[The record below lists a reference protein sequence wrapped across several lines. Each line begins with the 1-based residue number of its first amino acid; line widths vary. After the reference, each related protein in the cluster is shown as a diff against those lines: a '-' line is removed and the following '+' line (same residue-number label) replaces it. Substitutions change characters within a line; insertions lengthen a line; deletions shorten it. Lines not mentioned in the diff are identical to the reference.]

1 MSQGTPILEVDH
13 VSKNFGGLPAV
24 QNLSFTVMP
33 GQLKGLIGPN
43 GAGKTTC
50 INLIT
55 GALPVTSGEIL
66 FEGKPITGLPLHQ
79 TARLNIG
86 RTFQLLRIF
95 QEMTVLEN
103 VMAGCHR
110 WAHLGALQAAMRLP
124 GARAK
129 ERQIMEMAKSQ
140 VDFVGLGHLAS
151 MPAGALPVGEQ
162 RLLEMAR
169 ALAGKPKLLLLDEPA
184 AGLNDAERARLGALL
199 RKLTAEGLSILLVE
213 HNMDLVMSVSDEI
226 VVLNY
231 GEKLAEG
238 SAHEVR
244 NLQTV
249 ISAYLGEAGDA

>member
-1 MSQGTPILEVDH
+1 MSQGTPILEVDR

-24 QNLSFTVMP
+24 QNLSFTVML

-110 WAHLGALQAAMRLP
+110 WAHLGTLQAAMRMP

-140 VDFVGLGHLAS
+140 VDFVGLGHRAS

>member
-1 MSQGTPILEVDH
+1 MTPPILEVRS

-24 QNLSFTVMP
+24 LNLSFAVMP

-55 GALPVTSGEIL
+55 GALPVSSGEIW
-66 FEGKPITGLPLHQ
+66 FAGQNITGLPLHR
-79 TARLNIG
+79 TARLGIG
-86 RTFQLLRIF
+86 RTFQLLRVF

-110 WAHLGALQAAMRLP
+110 WAELGMLQASLRLP

-129 ERQIMEMAKSQ
+129 EKDIREMAIQQIEFIGLSQ
-140 VDFVGLGHLAS
+140 RAT

-162 RLLEMAR
+162 RLLEIAR
-169 ALAGKPKLLLLDEPA
+169 ALAGKPALLLLDEPA
-184 AGLNDAERARLGALL
+184 AGLNDAERARLGKLL
-199 RKLTAEGLSILLVE
+199 RELAGRGLSLLLIE

-238 SAHEVR
+238 SPHEVR
-244 NLQTV
+244 SLQTV
-249 ISAYLGEAGDA
+249 VSAYLGETGHA

>member
-1 MSQGTPILEVDH
+1 
-13 VSKNFGGLPAV
+13 
-24 QNLSFTVMP
+24 MP

-55 GALPVTSGEIL
+55 GALPVTSGEIF
-66 FEGKPITGLPLHQ
+66 FEGKLITGLPLHQ

-110 WAHLGALQAAMRLP
+110 WAHLGTLQAAMRLP
-124 GARAK
+124 GAHAK

-140 VDFVGLGHLAS
+140 VDSSVLDIGQVS

-169 ALAGKPKLLLLDEPA
+169 ALAAKPKLLLLDEPA

-238 SAHEVR
+238 SAREVR

>member
-1 MSQGTPILEVDH
+1 MNKDTPILEVDRI
-13 VSKNFGGLPAV
+13 SKNFGGLPAV
-24 QNLSFTVMP
+24 RDLSFTVMAA
-33 GQLKGLIGPN
+33 QLKGLIGPN

-55 GALPVTSGEIL
+55 GALPVTSGEVR
-66 FEGKPITGLPLHQ
+66 FEGKRITGFPPHK

-110 WAHLGALQAAMRLP
+110 WANLGTLQAAMRLP

-129 ERQIMEMAKSQ
+129 ERQIMEVARFQ
-140 VDFVGLGHLAS
+140 IDFIGLAHRAS

-162 RLLEMAR
+162 RLLEIAR

-199 RKLTAEGLSILLVE
+199 RNLTAGGVSILLIE
-213 HNMDLVMSVSDEI
+213 HNMDLIMSVSDEI

-249 ISAYLGEAGDA
+249 ISAYLGEANDA

>member
-1 MSQGTPILEVDH
+1 MTSPVLEVRS

-24 QNLSFTVMP
+24 HNLSFQVMP

-55 GALPVTSGEIL
+55 GALPVSSGEIWFAGQKL
-66 FEGKPITGLPLHQ
+66 TGLPLHR
-79 TARLNIG
+79 TARLGIG
-86 RTFQLLRIF
+86 RTFQLLRVF
-95 QEMTVLEN
+95 QEMSVLEN

-110 WAHLGALQAAMRLP
+110 WAGLGLLQASLRLP
-124 GARAK
+124 GAHAK
-129 ERQIMEMAKSQ
+129 EKAIREMALEQ
-140 VDFVGLGHLAS
+140 IEFIGLAHRAA

-162 RLLEMAR
+162 RLLEIAR
-169 ALAGKPKLLLLDEPA
+169 ALAGKPTLLLLDEPA
-184 AGLNDAERARLGALL
+184 AGLNDAERARLGKLL
-199 RKLTAEGLSILLVE
+199 RVLAGRGLSLLLIE

-238 SAHEVR
+238 SPHEVR

-249 ISAYLGEAGDA
+249 VAAYLGETSHA

>member
-1 MSQGTPILEVDH
+1 MSQGTPILEVDR

-24 QNLSFTVMP
+24 QNLSFTVML

-110 WAHLGALQAAMRLP
+110 WAHLGTLQAAMRMP

-140 VDFVGLGHLAS
+140 VDFVGLGHRAS

-169 ALAGKPKLLLLDEPA
+169 ALAAKPKLLLLDEPA

-244 NLQTV
+244 ILQTV

>member
-1 MSQGTPILEVDH
+1 MNAPMLEVRG
-13 VSKNFGGLPAV
+13 VSRNFGGLPAV
-24 QNLSFTVMP
+24 HNLSFTVLP

-55 GALPVTSGEIL
+55 GALSVSAGEIW
-66 FEGKPITGLPLHQ
+66 FAGGKITGLPLHR
-79 TARLNIG
+79 TARLGIG

-110 WAHLGALQAAMRLP
+110 WAELGMLQAALHLP
-124 GARAK
+124 GARGK
-129 ERQIMEMAKSQ
+129 EKAIRETALEQIE
-140 VDFVGLGHLAS
+140 FLGLGHRLS
-151 MPAGALPVGEQ
+151 MAAGALPVGEQ
-162 RLLEMAR
+162 RLLEIAR
-169 ALAGKPKLLLLDEPA
+169 ALAGRPRLLLLDEPA
-184 AGLNDAERARLGALL
+184 AGLNDAERARLGLLL
-199 RKLTAEGLSILLVE
+199 RSLVGRGLSLLLIE

-238 SAHEVR
+238 SPHEVR

-249 ISAYLGEAGDA
+249 VSAYLGEAGHA

>member
-1 MSQGTPILEVDH
+1 MNKDLPILEVDCLT
-13 VSKNFGGLPAV
+13 KNFGGLPAV
-24 QNLSFTVMP
+24 HDLSFTVMP
-33 GQLKGLIGPN
+33 SQLKGLIGPN

-55 GALPVTSGEIL
+55 GALPVTSGEVR
-66 FEGKPITGLPLHQ
+66 FEGKQITGLPLHK
-79 TARLNIG
+79 TDRLKIS

-103 VMAGCHR
+103 VMTGCHR
-110 WAHLGALQAAMRLP
+110 WANLGTLQAAMRLP

-129 ERQIMEMAKSQ
+129 EREITEVAKSQ
-140 VDFVGLGHLAS
+140 IEFIGLGQRIGML
-151 MPAGALPVGEQ
+151 AGALPVGEQ
-162 RLLEMAR
+162 RLLEIAR

-199 RKLTAEGLSILLVE
+199 RKLTARGVSILLVE
-213 HNMDLVMSVSDEI
+213 HNMDLVMGVSDEI

-249 ISAYLGEAGDA
+249 ISAYLGEANDA

>member
-1 MSQGTPILEVDH
+1 MSKGAPILEVDR

-33 GQLKGLIGPN
+33 RQLKGLIGPN

-55 GALPVTSGEIL
+55 GALPVTSGEIR
-66 FEGKPITGLPLHQ
+66 FEGRPITGLALHQ
-79 TARLNIG
+79 TARLKIS

-110 WAHLGALQAAMRLP
+110 WAHLGTLQATMRLP

-129 ERQIMEMAKSQ
+129 ERQIMEVARDQ
-140 VDFVGLGHLAS
+140 LNFIGLGHRAA

-162 RLLEMAR
+162 RLLEIAR
-169 ALAGKPKLLLLDEPA
+169 ALAMRPKLLLLDEPA
-184 AGLNDAERARLGALL
+184 AGLNDAERVRLGTLL
-199 RKLTAEGLSILLVE
+199 KKLTARGLSILLIE

>member
-1 MSQGTPILEVDH
+1 MNQETPILEVDRI
-13 VSKNFGGLPAV
+13 SKNFGGLPAV
-24 QNLSFTVMP
+24 HNLSFTVMP
-33 GQLKGLIGPN
+33 AQLKGLIGPN

-55 GALPVTSGEIL
+55 GALSLTSGEVR
-66 FEGKPITGLPLHQ
+66 FEGKRITGLPLHK
-79 TARLNIG
+79 TARLSIS

-110 WAHLGALQAAMRLP
+110 WANLGTLQAAIRLP

-129 ERQIMEMAKSQ
+129 EREIMEVARSEI
-140 VDFVGLGHLAS
+140 DFIGLTSRAHAL
-151 MPAGALPVGEQ
+151 AGALPVGEQ
-162 RLLEMAR
+162 RLLEIAR
-169 ALAGKPKLLLLDEPA
+169 ALAGKPRLLLLDEPA

-199 RKLTAEGLSILLVE
+199 RELTGRGLSILLIE
-213 HNMDLVMSVSDEI
+213 HNMDLVMSISDEI

-238 SAHEVR
+238 RASEVR

-249 ISAYLGEAGDA
+249 ISAYLGDASDA

>member
-1 MSQGTPILEVDH
+1 MSMGAPILEVDR

-24 QNLSFTVMP
+24 HNVSFTVMP

-55 GALPVTSGEIL
+55 GALPVTSGEVR
-66 FEGKPITGLPLHQ
+66 FEGKRITGLPLHK

-95 QEMTVLEN
+95 QEMTVLDN

-110 WAHLGALQAAMRLP
+110 WANLGILQAAMRLP

-129 ERQIMEMAKSQ
+129 ERQIMEVARTQ
-140 VDFVGLGHLAS
+140 VDFIGLAHRTN
-151 MPAGALPVGEQ
+151 MPAGTLPVGEQ
-162 RLLEMAR
+162 RLLEIAR

-184 AGLNDAERARLGALL
+184 AGLNDAERVRLGALL
-199 RKLTAEGLSILLVE
+199 RKLTAKGLSILLIE

-249 ISAYLGEAGDA
+249 ISAYLGEASDA

>member
-1 MSQGTPILEVDH
+1 MSQGTPILEVDR

-24 QNLSFTVMP
+24 QNLSFTVML

-110 WAHLGALQAAMRLP
+110 WAHLGTLQAAMRMP

-140 VDFVGLGHLAS
+140 VDFVGLGHRVS

>member
-1 MSQGTPILEVDH
+1 MSQGTPILEVDR

-24 QNLSFTVMP
+24 QNLSFTVML

-110 WAHLGALQAAMRLP
+110 WAHLGTLQAAMRLP

-140 VDFVGLGHLAS
+140 VDFVGLGHRAS
-151 MPAGALPVGEQ
+151 MLGGALPVGEQ

-249 ISAYLGEAGDA
+249 ICAYLGEAGDA

>member
-1 MSQGTPILEVDH
+1 MTPPILEVRS

-24 QNLSFTVMP
+24 LNLSFAVMP

-55 GALPVTSGEIL
+55 GALPVSSGEIW
-66 FEGKPITGLPLHQ
+66 FAGQNITGLPLHR
-79 TARLNIG
+79 TARLGIG
-86 RTFQLLRIF
+86 RTFQLLRVF

-110 WAHLGALQAAMRLP
+110 WAELGMLQASLRLP

-129 ERQIMEMAKSQ
+129 EKDIREMAIQQIEFIGLSQ
-140 VDFVGLGHLAS
+140 RAT

-162 RLLEMAR
+162 RLLEIAR
-169 ALAGKPKLLLLDEPA
+169 ALAGKPALLLLDEPA
-184 AGLNDAERARLGALL
+184 AGLNDAERARLGKLL
-199 RKLTAEGLSILLVE
+199 RELAGRGLSLLLIE

-238 SAHEVR
+238 SPHEVR

-249 ISAYLGEAGDA
+249 VSAYLGETGHA

>member
-1 MSQGTPILEVDH
+1 MTPPMLEVRS

-24 QNLSFTVMP
+24 RNLSFAVMP

-55 GALPVTSGEIL
+55 GALPVTSGEIWFAGQKL
-66 FEGKPITGLPLHQ
+66 TGLPLHR
-79 TARLNIG
+79 TARLGIG
-86 RTFQLLRIF
+86 RTFQLLRVF
-95 QEMTVLEN
+95 QEMSVLEN

-110 WAHLGALQAAMRLP
+110 WAGLGMLQASLRLP

-129 ERQIMEMAKSQ
+129 EKAIRKMALEQIE
-140 VDFVGLGHLAS
+140 FIGLAHRVA

-162 RLLEMAR
+162 RLLEIAR
-169 ALAGKPKLLLLDEPA
+169 ALAGKPSLLLLDEPA
-184 AGLNDAERARLGALL
+184 AGLNDAERARLGKLL
-199 RKLTAEGLSILLVE
+199 RVLAGRGLSLLLIE

-238 SAHEVR
+238 SPHEVR

-249 ISAYLGEAGDA
+249 VAAYLGETSHA

>member
-1 MSQGTPILEVDH
+1 MSQGTPILEVDR

-24 QNLSFTVMP
+24 QNLSFTVML

-66 FEGKPITGLPLHQ
+66 VEGKPITGLPLHQ

-110 WAHLGALQAAMRLP
+110 WAHLGTLQAAMRMP

-140 VDFVGLGHLAS
+140 VDFVGLGHRVS

>member
-1 MSQGTPILEVDH
+1 MSQGTPILEVDR

-24 QNLSFTVMP
+24 QNLSFTVML

-110 WAHLGALQAAMRLP
+110 WAHLGTLQASMRMP

-140 VDFVGLGHLAS
+140 VDFVGLGHRAS

>member
-1 MSQGTPILEVDH
+1 MSMGAPILEVDR

-24 QNLSFTVMP
+24 HNVSFTVMP

-55 GALPVTSGEIL
+55 GALPVTSGEVR
-66 FEGKPITGLPLHQ
+66 FEAKRITGLPLHK

-95 QEMTVLEN
+95 QEMTVLDN

-110 WAHLGALQAAMRLP
+110 WANLGTLQAAMRLP

-129 ERQIMEMAKSQ
+129 ERQIMEVARTQ
-140 VDFVGLGHLAS
+140 VDFIGLAHRTN
-151 MPAGALPVGEQ
+151 MPAGTLPVGEQ
-162 RLLEMAR
+162 RLLEIAR

-184 AGLNDAERARLGALL
+184 AGLNDAERVRLGALL
-199 RKLTAEGLSILLVE
+199 RKLTAKGLSILLIE

-249 ISAYLGEAGDA
+249 ISAYLGEASDA